1 MWTAE
6 RIIKLND
13 TVFNAEMQGIIYAK
27 TINNSIK
34 RILKRIEEIEITTFT
49 AHAFR
54 STFARM
60 AVKKGMPLNVLK
72 EIMGHASYS
81 MTADLY

>member
-13 TVFNAEMQGIIYAK
+13 TVFNAEMQGIVYAK

-34 RILKRIEEIEITTFT
+34 RILKRIEEIEIKPFT

-54 STFARM
+54 STCASM
-60 AVKKGMPLNVLK
+60 PVKEGMLLNEL
-72 EIMGHASYS
+72 
-81 MTADLY
+81 